1 MSYVKAAPELLEAA
15 SADLAG
21 IGSTLSTTNAQAA
34 APTISVPPPGADG
47 VSTAL
52 SALFGS
58 HGQAYQQL
66 SAQAKTYHDQFVQ
79 LLQAGARSYSTVDVA
94 NQASLQVES
103 SLSAAGSAAAP
114 AAAQA
119 ATSWAAGGQA
129 LTASLAPAAA
139 SVAPAPET
147 PIYAL
152 LANSPAFEGLSDW
165 LS

>member
-21 IGSTLSTTNAQAA
+21 IGSTLSATNAEAA
-34 APTISVPPPGADG
+34 APTVTVPPPGADG
-47 VSTAL
+47 VSAAL

-79 LLQAGARSYSTVDVA
+79 LLQAGARSYATVDVA

-103 SLSAAGSAAAP
+103 TLSTAGSAAASN
-114 AAAQA
+114 
-119 ATSWAAGGQA
+119 SWASGNALAAG
-129 LTASLAPAAA
+129 SLAPAAA
-139 SVAPAPET
+139 IATPAPET
-147 PIYAL
+147 PIYAMM
-152 LANSPAFEGLSDW
+152 ANSPAFAGLADW
-165 LS
+165 LR